1 MWRRRLNR
9 KGQSTGEY
17 ALVFA
22 IILGAIIAMQTYV
35 KRAIQGR
42 VKSGADFMAR
52 ETADVGMGEG
62 LGAVTQY
69 DPYYYTSDYN
79 VSRDSEIA
87 SQYTD
92 GESYTEVVGDATTR
106 AAGGATEYTEA
117 EWQDV
122 SASPAP

>member
-1 MWRRRLNR
+1 MWRRLLNR

-42 VKSGADFMAR
+42 VKAGADFMAR

-62 LGAVTQY
+62 LGAATQY
-69 DPYYYTSDYN
+69 DPYYYTSDNN

-92 GESYTEVVGDATTR
+92 GESYTEVAEDATTR
-106 AAGGATEYTEA
+106 AAGGQTKYEAA

-122 SASPAP
+122 SHTPAP